1 VVEDKI
7 DETLDGLQRET
18 KALLREHW
26 PAVKRV
32 AKALFVRDRLDHAE
46 VERLIAGRTH
56 TPQMAPQRPRL
67 APRGN
72 HSPGDE
78 RVRPRYRRLGAVL
91 GKNPK
96 VTPSFRPGKPARLS
110 RSLAEMPP
118 EVQETLVK

>member
-1 VVEDKI
+1 MTPPWTYISAATAAVVEDKI
-7 DETLDGLQRET
+7 DETRDRLQRET

-46 VERLIAGRTH
+46 VERLIAGRT
-56 TPQMAPQRPRL
+56 QMAPPRPRL

-78 RVRPRYRRLGAVL
+78 RVRPRYRRLGCCFSA
-91 GKNPK
+91 K
-96 VTPSFRPGKPARLS
+96 TQR
-110 RSLAEMPP
+110 
-118 EVQETLVK
+118 